1 MSKEFKIYKYEIV
14 YLSYDEPN
22 AQANW
27 EDLLKKVPYARRVHG
42 IKGSDAA
49 HKEIAK
55 YTNTERVN
63 IIDGD
68 NIIDEINSAQL
79 NHLII

>member
-1 MSKEFKIYKYEIV
+1 MSKQFKIYEYEVV

-27 EDLLKKVPYARRVHG
+27 EDLLKKVPYARHVHG

-49 HKEIAK
+49 HKEIAGILIP
-55 YTNTERVN
+55 NVLLLLTET
-63 IIDGD
+63 
-68 NIIDEINSAQL
+68 
-79 NHLII
+79 